1 MRSNNDC
8 LLINKQKKYN
18 NSLSLIMRCLLDCQL
33 KTGLLDS
40 IPLNNGNAS
49 IAIQVF
55 AANPLKF
62 TQTHVIRADCITK
75 IGQLPTHGRAQ
86 FVAIEPDGYD
96 VEFVYNPSEQS
107 DRLSIEAYF
116 LGYNGTAQ
124 STKTP
129 AYVDIPINAAENSFL
144 FTGSLAG
151 GSVVV
156 TQLNETTYRVYHD
169 GRMNSSSLYDNVV
182 MAVDYRDYQVSSTGN
197 ALGMAYMWVNDGR
210 WQLVLQRQKYE
221 LINGMPN
228 FILSNNETAAITL
241 SPDPEWATHHQQIFS
256 IYREEV
262 HQKLKQLAFYFGID
276 EENIS
281 DGIYIDGEF
290 SLTHPAI
297 LPWLNFKN
305 KINKRY
311 EEKIKYINS
320 HILTYKTEL
329 DNLNRK
335 ARRSEAENSR
345 IEQIIK
351 IIESKER
358 AIEYYRRNY
367 LSVLIEASS
376 VEQSWLWQQIKSKKG
391 FNSVVQEKDEEIGH
405 GILQVEINKRYEFM
419 VHDNIISSNYS
430 FTQGI
435 KNAESIVIKNINK
448 DMSSLEMKSIYL
460 NSQLNMRERGALY
473 QKIEDKVALENNI
486 RVLNLTSKIHEL
498 FQHHGSIN
506 SRLAPQDFYLPL
518 LGDKSGGRCYPLVRA
533 MSVALTKDG
542 LKGANEL
549 LDKIFLAAALP
560 THNNS
565 ILLRDALKKLHS
577 NIYATQASESL
588 GHLNLDEI
596 KNELGREDIE
606 KMYAINTTT
615 HAMLIGKNVHDENT
629 YYYFYDPNF
638 GIFEFNSIDKLFSS
652 LNDFM
657 IKDKM
662 GTTYLALGSE
672 QQPTFELISINT
684 NEMANAP
691 VGARLTVTDLSNKNE
706 LNYIINNR
714 KYVSDFI
721 ENKENILKDLQIQAS
736 LKILQAEQWRDRISR
751 SYNEIT
757 QANKL
762 DEQWVAN
769 FSNVETIGG
778 GKYRI
783 QFINKDEEFSD
794 YWIETSDK
802 TFDEFRTY
810 FSENM
815 RKFKISHSFNNLEL
829 QRGVNLSEIEQIDG
843 INVGM
848 AFYKLLEDMGD
859 NNDGIAN
866 GHPSNLNTAL
876 QIHSYISYATM
887 AQGEIHDSAKIS
899 HLVHVLLREG
909 SEIEK
914 TKAERF
920 SSELMRTA
928 NENIGRIFQETLIGL
943 DIYELANAQNETER
957 SVFGTQLAFDS
968 VTALEYGISMIGAD
982 GIAEIVE
989 PLSVPLFGVSIGIT
1003 ELVKIN
1009 ALHAEEAAQVGNY
1022 FYHLKNGYLNAQ
1034 LAYNPEKKLI
1044 LPTNYIV
1051 YKKIN
1056 FRGGYFKLDSQYIY
1070 RSRDDL
1076 VGSGDEDYIRIWG
1089 PNPSSVVN
1097 KDEAINIREAVGS
1110 DMKIIGFNPSRTDT
1124 TVLPIVPKS
1133 YIDYE
1138 YGSLAFSS
1146 YRDDMGFNI
1155 LREIEKKY
1163 RFDFDFFHGVYHKAI
1178 IKLIHEYVYTSI
1190 EVILDEKNRHLVIPD
1205 IPVPWRNKLHHI
1217 IKGYGGEY
1225 RININ
1230 LGAALTLQDD
1240 IENRKISK
1248 WIIDAS
1254 FVNGSDI
1261 QLLDNRLTINRVN
1274 VYIKDLSRKAN
1285 LLIVNKKNELYQ
1297 VNLTDK
1303 KISMLATDA
1312 SQWGEGIKA
1321 EQYFLP
1327 IKNKSQLNNAFV
1339 MVHNYFHDGH
1349 NIKQAYYEVAN
1360 NRIIFTNSS
1369 NENYHSSVLGAVD
1382 EKYAY
1387 FYSPNTPMVWR
1398 TMIENGDLNAS
1409 YDSFSMWG
1417 TTSKIISLWKENEN
1431 ILMKVSHD
1439 RNNLGIISKYRIID
1453 YELELLSV
1461 TNNVSLL
1468 EKIAFT
1474 ATTNVGDDIKSIS
1487 TLLGVER
1494 NTPESAIHHD
1504 VHIRSAKLMII
1515 DGKDSKDINRR
1526 YWLRTDNNT
1535 LIKPNLEPSFY
1546 ASSEYQGN
1554 IIQWVPPNDLILI
1567 GSLFSDNE
1575 MEVFFFYSRYEDK
1588 IYRQEGLGQDIIE
1601 EGNPT
1606 AKIIRGL
1613 NEIEKVT
1620 MLNGNI
1626 VIVDRQGEIKQ
1637 LNNNGDIKVIG
1648 VNNKWLNMKEGEL
1661 FWWSRLDRNH
1671 KEIET
1676 LITLSGLINGEDKI
1690 PAWYFK
1696 GKIVIAYALSSSH
1709 QLDFLGFDKENNGAY
1724 IFDVTE
1730 GKLFYQ
1736 KIANE
1741 ESISNSIGSLPSV
1754 IEKAQ
1759 NLPKSVPIYQN
1770 IKFKNVKN
1778 IGDGLMMITS
1788 NNEIIY
1794 HPISSDNFN
1803 NQKDKLGSSL
1813 VIKGTKRNDVIVPTK
1828 LSDVKYLILSA
1839 GEGKDVYK
1847 LKSDDWV
1854 KYKTIIIDNFSTDN
1868 EIDEIIFPI
1877 KNCFDYLLFEK
1888 KGNDIVISDIVH
1900 DTLIIFRG
1908 VFGTN
1913 AESYR
1918 HFKIKVEG
1926 YSFFLDIEEII
1937 DCLDGQELPVSL
1949 YMIRDENDPINVDL
1963 YLNPSSSQSSNLHTE
1978 LRRGSRPGSTV
1989 GLRVSERTNLL
2000 RERMNLLY
2008 DNKSVGGLIDN
2019 ANLNEYTRIV
2029 SFFNIYNE

>member
-1 MRSNNDC
+1 M
-8 LLINKQKKYN
+8 
-18 NSLSLIMRCLLDCQL
+18 SLIIRCLLDCQL

-75 IGQLPTHGRAQ
+75 IGQLPAHGRAQ
-86 FVAIEPDGYD
+86 FVAIEPDSYD

-197 ALGMAYMWVNDGR
+197 ALGMAYMWFNDGR
-210 WQLVLQRQKYE
+210 WQLVLQRQKHE
-221 LINGMPN
+221 LINGIPN

-311 EEKIKYINS
+311 E
-320 HILTYKTEL
+320 LM
-329 DNLNRK
+329 
-335 ARRSEAENSR
+335 A
-345 IEQIIK
+345 
-351 IIESKER
+351 
-358 AIEYYRRNY
+358 
-367 LSVLIEASS
+367 
-376 VEQSWLWQQIKSKKG
+376 
-391 FNSVVQEKDEEIGH
+391 
-405 GILQVEINKRYEFM
+405 
-419 VHDNIISSNYS
+419 HDNIISSNYS

-435 KNAESIVIKNINK
+435 KNAESIIIKNINK
-448 DMSSLEMKSIYL
+448 DMSSLEMKSVYL

-486 RVLNLTSKIHEL
+486 RVLNLTSKIHDL

-542 LKGANEL
+542 LIGANEL

-560 THNNS
+560 NHNNS

-691 VGARLTVTDLSNKNE
+691 VGAGLTVTDLSNKNE

-769 FSNVETIGG
+769 FSNVETIGD

-943 DIYELANAQNETER
+943 DIYELANAQNEVER

-1044 LPTNYIV
+1044 LPTDYIV

-1261 QLLDNRLTINRVN
+1261 QLLDNRLTINGVN

-1303 KISMLATDA
+1303 KINMLATDA

-1369 NENYHSSVLGAVD
+1369 NESYHSSVLGAVD
-1382 EKYAY
+1382 EQYAY

-1398 TMIENGDLNAS
+1398 TTIENGDLNAS

-1417 TTSKIISLWKENEN
+1417 TTSKIISLWKK
-1431 ILMKVSHD
+1431 MKT
-1439 RNNLGIISKYRIID
+1439 Y
-1453 YELELLSV
+1453 
-1461 TNNVSLL
+1461 
-1468 EKIAFT
+1468 
-1474 ATTNVGDDIKSIS
+1474 
-1487 TLLGVER
+1487 
-1494 NTPESAIHHD
+1494 
-1504 VHIRSAKLMII
+1504 
-1515 DGKDSKDINRR
+1515 
-1526 YWLRTDNNT
+1526 
-1535 LIKPNLEPSFY
+1535 
-1546 ASSEYQGN
+1546 
-1554 IIQWVPPNDLILI
+1554 
-1567 GSLFSDNE
+1567 
-1575 MEVFFFYSRYEDK
+1575 
-1588 IYRQEGLGQDIIE
+1588 
-1601 EGNPT
+1601 
-1606 AKIIRGL
+1606 
-1613 NEIEKVT
+1613 
-1620 MLNGNI
+1620 
-1626 VIVDRQGEIKQ
+1626 
-1637 LNNNGDIKVIG
+1637 
-1648 VNNKWLNMKEGEL
+1648 
-1661 FWWSRLDRNH
+1661 
-1671 KEIET
+1671 
-1676 LITLSGLINGEDKI
+1676 
-1690 PAWYFK
+1690 
-1696 GKIVIAYALSSSH
+1696 
-1709 QLDFLGFDKENNGAY
+1709 
-1724 IFDVTE
+1724 
-1730 GKLFYQ
+1730 
-1736 KIANE
+1736 
-1741 ESISNSIGSLPSV
+1741 
-1754 IEKAQ
+1754 
-1759 NLPKSVPIYQN
+1759 
-1770 IKFKNVKN
+1770 
-1778 IGDGLMMITS
+1778 
-1788 NNEIIY
+1788 
-1794 HPISSDNFN
+1794 
-1803 NQKDKLGSSL
+1803 
-1813 VIKGTKRNDVIVPTK
+1813 
-1828 LSDVKYLILSA
+1828 
-1839 GEGKDVYK
+1839 
-1847 LKSDDWV
+1847 
-1854 KYKTIIIDNFSTDN
+1854 
-1868 EIDEIIFPI
+1868 
-1877 KNCFDYLLFEK
+1877 
-1888 KGNDIVISDIVH
+1888 
-1900 DTLIIFRG
+1900 
-1908 VFGTN
+1908 
-1913 AESYR
+1913 
-1918 HFKIKVEG
+1918 
-1926 YSFFLDIEEII
+1926 
-1937 DCLDGQELPVSL
+1937 
-1949 YMIRDENDPINVDL
+1949 
-1963 YLNPSSSQSSNLHTE
+1963 
-1978 LRRGSRPGSTV
+1978 
-1989 GLRVSERTNLL
+1989 
-2000 RERMNLLY
+2000 
-2008 DNKSVGGLIDN
+2008 
-2019 ANLNEYTRIV
+2019 
-2029 SFFNIYNE
+2029 

>member
-1 MRSNNDC
+1 M
-8 LLINKQKKYN
+8 
-18 NSLSLIMRCLLDCQL
+18 SLIIRCLLDCQL

-75 IGQLPTHGRAQ
+75 IGQLPAHGRAQ
-86 FVAIEPDGYD
+86 FVAIEPDSYD

-197 ALGMAYMWVNDGR
+197 ALGMAYMWFNDGR
-210 WQLVLQRQKYE
+210 WQLVLQRQKHE
-221 LINGMPN
+221 LINGIPN

-311 EEKIKYINS
+311 E
-320 HILTYKTEL
+320 LM
-329 DNLNRK
+329 
-335 ARRSEAENSR
+335 A
-345 IEQIIK
+345 
-351 IIESKER
+351 
-358 AIEYYRRNY
+358 
-367 LSVLIEASS
+367 
-376 VEQSWLWQQIKSKKG
+376 
-391 FNSVVQEKDEEIGH
+391 
-405 GILQVEINKRYEFM
+405 
-419 VHDNIISSNYS
+419 HDNIISSNYS

-435 KNAESIVIKNINK
+435 KNAESIIIKNINK
-448 DMSSLEMKSIYL
+448 DMSSLEMKSVYL

-486 RVLNLTSKIHEL
+486 RVLNLTSKIHDL

-542 LKGANEL
+542 LIGANEL

-560 THNNS
+560 NHNNS

-691 VGARLTVTDLSNKNE
+691 VGAGLTVTDLSNKNK

-769 FSNVETIGG
+769 FSNVETIGD

-943 DIYELANAQNETER
+943 DIYELANAQNEVER

-968 VTALEYGISMIGAD
+968 VTALEYGISMIGVD

-1190 EVILDEKNRHLVIPD
+1190 EVILDEKI
-1205 IPVPWRNKLHHI
+1205 
-1217 IKGYGGEY
+1217 
-1225 RININ
+1225 
-1230 LGAALTLQDD
+1230 
-1240 IENRKISK
+1240 
-1248 WIIDAS
+1248 
-1254 FVNGSDI
+1254 
-1261 QLLDNRLTINRVN
+1261 
-1274 VYIKDLSRKAN
+1274 
-1285 LLIVNKKNELYQ
+1285 
-1297 VNLTDK
+1297 
-1303 KISMLATDA
+1303 
-1312 SQWGEGIKA
+1312 GI
-1321 EQYFLP
+1321 
-1327 IKNKSQLNNAFV
+1327 
-1339 MVHNYFHDGH
+1339 
-1349 NIKQAYYEVAN
+1349 
-1360 NRIIFTNSS
+1360 
-1369 NENYHSSVLGAVD
+1369 
-1382 EKYAY
+1382 
-1387 FYSPNTPMVWR
+1387 
-1398 TMIENGDLNAS
+1398 
-1409 YDSFSMWG
+1409 
-1417 TTSKIISLWKENEN
+1417 
-1431 ILMKVSHD
+1431 
-1439 RNNLGIISKYRIID
+1439 
-1453 YELELLSV
+1453 
-1461 TNNVSLL
+1461 
-1468 EKIAFT
+1468 
-1474 ATTNVGDDIKSIS
+1474 
-1487 TLLGVER
+1487 
-1494 NTPESAIHHD
+1494 
-1504 VHIRSAKLMII
+1504 
-1515 DGKDSKDINRR
+1515 
-1526 YWLRTDNNT
+1526 
-1535 LIKPNLEPSFY
+1535 
-1546 ASSEYQGN
+1546 
-1554 IIQWVPPNDLILI
+1554 
-1567 GSLFSDNE
+1567 
-1575 MEVFFFYSRYEDK
+1575 
-1588 IYRQEGLGQDIIE
+1588 
-1601 EGNPT
+1601 
-1606 AKIIRGL
+1606 
-1613 NEIEKVT
+1613 
-1620 MLNGNI
+1620 
-1626 VIVDRQGEIKQ
+1626 
-1637 LNNNGDIKVIG
+1637 
-1648 VNNKWLNMKEGEL
+1648 
-1661 FWWSRLDRNH
+1661 
-1671 KEIET
+1671 
-1676 LITLSGLINGEDKI
+1676 
-1690 PAWYFK
+1690 
-1696 GKIVIAYALSSSH
+1696 
-1709 QLDFLGFDKENNGAY
+1709 
-1724 IFDVTE
+1724 
-1730 GKLFYQ
+1730 
-1736 KIANE
+1736 
-1741 ESISNSIGSLPSV
+1741 
-1754 IEKAQ
+1754 
-1759 NLPKSVPIYQN
+1759 
-1770 IKFKNVKN
+1770 
-1778 IGDGLMMITS
+1778 
-1788 NNEIIY
+1788 
-1794 HPISSDNFN
+1794 
-1803 NQKDKLGSSL
+1803 
-1813 VIKGTKRNDVIVPTK
+1813 
-1828 LSDVKYLILSA
+1828 
-1839 GEGKDVYK
+1839 
-1847 LKSDDWV
+1847 
-1854 KYKTIIIDNFSTDN
+1854 
-1868 EIDEIIFPI
+1868 
-1877 KNCFDYLLFEK
+1877 
-1888 KGNDIVISDIVH
+1888 
-1900 DTLIIFRG
+1900 
-1908 VFGTN
+1908 
-1913 AESYR
+1913 
-1918 HFKIKVEG
+1918 
-1926 YSFFLDIEEII
+1926 
-1937 DCLDGQELPVSL
+1937 
-1949 YMIRDENDPINVDL
+1949 
-1963 YLNPSSSQSSNLHTE
+1963 
-1978 LRRGSRPGSTV
+1978 
-1989 GLRVSERTNLL
+1989 
-2000 RERMNLLY
+2000 
-2008 DNKSVGGLIDN
+2008 
-2019 ANLNEYTRIV
+2019 
-2029 SFFNIYNE
+2029 